1 MRVVWTNH
9 AKDRARRRLR
19 KSERTIPNTAVHRA
33 FEAWDAGDKIR
44 INIGRAQFV
53 CRVTGEGLV
62 VITVLRRG
70 E

>member
-9 AKDRARRRLR
+9 AKDRAKRRLR
-19 KSERTIPNTAVHRA
+19 KAERTIPNTAVHRA
-33 FEAWDAGDKIR
+33 VKAWHTGDKIR
-44 INIGRAQFV
+44 INVGRAQFV
-53 CRVTGEGLV
+53 CRVTVEGLV